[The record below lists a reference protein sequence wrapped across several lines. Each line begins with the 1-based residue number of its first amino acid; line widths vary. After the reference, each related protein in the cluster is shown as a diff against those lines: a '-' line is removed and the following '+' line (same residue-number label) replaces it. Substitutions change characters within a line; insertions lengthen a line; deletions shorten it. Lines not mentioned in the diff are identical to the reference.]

1 LFSLSGAPFFSI
13 TQAMPLLYTRIINS
27 LLRIFTNYPAAI
39 KALHYIIVYLLLFIL
54 VQWEMIT
61 LLYLHYYLMII
72 YFFKENLHVKKT
84 YYKNNSN
91 VRNSGDKVK
100 SKYNF
105 WKE

>member
-1 LFSLSGAPFFSI
+1 
-13 TQAMPLLYTRIINS
+13 
-27 LLRIFTNYPAAI
+27 
-39 KALHYIIVYLLLFIL
+39 
-54 VQWEMIT
+54 MIT